1 MQICEWNQ
9 DYAVGVTVL
18 DKHHRRLFEILNEL
32 FTLMDKGSE
41 DGPILHVIDE
51 LLDYTHYH
59 FEEEENI
66 MAEIGY
72 PELEQH
78 RQLHKELIDLLKGFA
93 SEAQNGMAIFV
104 AIKVANAGL
113 EWLKSHILSVDHKYS
128 EFIKQ
133 QGLEDKFH

>member
-1 MQICEWNQ
+1 MKVCEWTQ
-9 DYAVGVTVL
+9 DYGVGISVL

-59 FEEEENI
+59 FDEEEKI
-66 MAEIGY
+66 MEKMGY

-78 RQLHKELIDLLKGFA
+78 KRLHRDLIDLLKGFA
-93 SEAQNGMAIFV
+93 KEAQGGMAIFV

-113 EWLKSHILSVDHKYS
+113 EWLKNHILSVDHKYY
-128 EFIKQ
+128 EYMKA
-133 QGLEDKFH
+133 QGLEDQF